1 MIHTHPPRYALL
13 GFGDM
18 LQAEVGEKEAK
29 KNEEFAQYFADAL
42 LARRTA
48 DLRTLRT
55 MPKAREN
62 SVLFVKIGAE

>member
-1 MIHTHPPRYALL
+1 
-13 GFGDM
+13 M